1 MHQNAYMQVLLEI
14 MVVNNPLIKPY
25 VLERWCLLQGCID
38 SHEGGKEL
46 DISSWYI
53 TDTSGY
59 LAIRYSY
66 IPCLYT
72 VSPLHLHGLVS
83 KFRGPETN
91 VLLRPLG
98 LSHEVPFQKNKW
110 WNDSLIEGF
119 VQILGMIFCE
129 SCLTG
134 QCSPPI

>member
-59 LAIRYSY
+59 LAIRY
-66 IPCLYT
+66 
-72 VSPLHLHGLVS
+72 HLCGLVS
-83 KFRGPETN
+83 K
-91 VLLRPLG
+91 LG
-98 LSHEVPFQKNKW
+98 AQTPMFCYDNKC
-110 WNDSLIEGF
+110 WNDSLIEGCKSITPLA
-119 VQILGMIFCE
+119 VKKILLHYTDIG
-129 SCLTG
+129 
-134 QCSPPI
+134 